1 MNKTS
6 LFFSLLSTVLFV
18 QANTPEGF
26 SETRFAGYPEIK
38 SLTGLSV
45 SPEGVVY
52 AAQDLNGAWGKNPHN
67 GSITR
72 MEDTDGDGK
81 ADKFTKFVADIDQP
95 RGIHFIHDTLY
106 VINPPYLTAFKDSD
120 NDGVADQKKNLL
132 TGIGFSLD
140 WRGGDHTSNG
150 VRMGADGW
158 LYMAIGDYAIPNGKG
173 SDGSSVQLWGGGVLR
188 CRPDGSELEIFTSNT
203 RNIYGVAITPQME
216 LFSRDN
222 TNDGGGWNVRFHYFS
237 QFMDA
242 GYPRKYLSNPDET
255 QAPLADYGGGSG
267 TGMRFI
273 QEPGI
278 PRQWNNK
285 VYSCD
290 WGGTGISI
298 HDMKRFEE
306 TYIIEQKTF
315 FKPDKAMDIDADAA
329 GNIYVMNWKGA
340 NNYANFD
347 KERGSIF
354 KLKPT
359 NHQAKNFPELKKQS
373 IDQLINNLNSDS
385 ENLRMTSQREIISRK
400 ADIKTAKKLTI
411 YVQNSSKSLYGR
423 TSALFALKQIFGTQ
437 AHEALK
443 SFTKDKDLRENALKA
458 LTDRSTQVKGLDP
471 QFFINFLKDPNAR
484 VRSQAIISL
493 GRLKAP
499 GTSQYIMALGA
510 KPYDY
515 KSDQLPDRAQL
526 NPRIPHTAFRVLLE
540 LADVPYLLSVAKT
553 RGPKSE
559 MALRVLKNIYTPEV
573 VAGITKLCNEASPE
587 DLPRYLPTLFR
598 LYYMEDI
605 EKVEWRQHWWST
617 RPQTKIP
624 YMRKDLWAGSEKV
637 KSCIEKN
644 MSRLQDQQIVSMLS
658 SLQSVGIQRRDFKLG
673 LKMTGLEA
681 LVTKD
686 KLDQKD
692 IAFIEAEIKE
702 GKDQAQIVLDAWNKL
717 NDHLDV
723 HPKEVR
729 LALFS
734 IVEQNL
740 KHRKNKALNEQVK
753 AFMTDPNYLLSNE
766 DAMFQAFYHKKGWGT
781 MIYYCRYLLNLQSM
795 PLIQDKTRKKIIKA
809 VGKEISRGQEFT
821 AEYAVNMGYPEY
833 FEEVKKYA
841 AKGKGKKGEFYKK
854 LVVKIEQLKNTDSNQ
869 KIAQL
874 DKKIVMAK
882 VKNIKGDI
890 KLGEQLYTRS
900 GCVACHARSES
911 EMAKGPYMGNVGT
924 TFTRDAIAEAII
936 DPNATISQGFTSVLF
951 KMKDGSSHTGFVS
964 SREHGQIALRNLFGI
979 TTKIAHEDVVSEKK
993 LKTSMMPEGL
1003 VNNLSIKEFAALVD
1017 YLSSLKK

>member
-52 AAQDLNGAWGKNPHN
+52 AAQDLNGAWGTDPHS

-106 VINPPYLTAFKDSD
+106 VINPPYLTAFKDTD
-120 NDGVADQKKNLL
+120 NDGIADQKKNLL
-132 TGIGFSLD
+132 TGIGFPLD

-173 SDGSSVQLWGGGVLR
+173 SDGSTIQLWGGGVIR

-203 RNIYGVAITPQME
+203 RNIYGVAITPQLE

-267 TGMRFI
+267 SGMQFI
-273 QEPGI
+273 QEPRI
-278 PRQWNNK
+278 PAQWNNK

-290 WGGTGISI
+290 WGGTGISV
-298 HDMKRFEE
+298 HDMKRYEE

-315 FKPDKAMDIDADAA
+315 FKPDKAMDISADGD
-329 GNIYVMNWKGA
+329 GNIYVMNWKGH
-340 NNYANFD
+340 NNYAYFAE
-347 KERGSIF
+347 ERGSIF
-354 KLKPT
+354 KFTPKSP
-359 NHQAKNFPELKKQS
+359 AGKAFPNLKKQS

-400 ADIKTAKKLTI
+400 ADIKTAKKLTS
-411 YVQNSSKSLYGR
+411 YVQNPSKSLYGR
-423 TSALFALKQIFGTQ
+423 TSALFALKQLFGTQ

-540 LADVPYLLSVAKT
+540 LSDVPYLLSVAKT

-605 EKVEWRQHWWST
+605 TKVEWRKHWWGT
-617 RPQTKIP
+617 RPQTRYP
-624 YMRKDLWAGSEKV
+624 FMRKDLWAGSNDV
-637 KSCIEKN
+637 KTCIEKN
-644 MSRLQDQQIVSMLS
+644 MPRVKEDQIVKMLA
-658 SLQSVGIQRRDFKLG
+658 SLEGVGATKRDFNLG
-673 LKMTGLEA
+673 LKISALEA
-681 LVTKD
+681 LVNKE
-686 KLDQKD
+686 KMELSD
-692 IAFIEAEIKE
+692 IAFIAKE
-702 GKDQAQIVLDAWNKL
+702 VNESDEPGPIVLQAWNKL
-717 NDHLDV
+717 NDNLETY
-723 HPKEVR
+723 PKEVR

-734 IVEQNL
+734 IVERNL
-740 KHRKNKALNEQVK
+740 KHKKNKVLDAQVK
-753 AFMTDPNYLLSNE
+753 AFMTDPNYLLSDE
-766 DAMFQAFYHKKGWGT
+766 RAMFQAFYHKKGWGT
-781 MIYYCRYLLNLQSM
+781 MIYYSRYLLNLQGM
-795 PLIQDKTRKKIIKA
+795 PLIKEKTREKIVEAIS
-809 VGKEISRGQEFT
+809 KEIKNKQVPT
-821 AEYAVNMGYPEY
+821 AEYAIEMGYTEY
-833 FEEVKKYA
+833 FDTIKEIATNDKGE
-841 AKGKGKKGEFYKK
+841 KGKAYKE
-854 LVVKIEQLKNTDSNQ
+854 LVVKIEKFNNTDDS
-869 KIAQL
+869 KKVGEL
-874 DKKIVMAK
+874 DKKFVLAK

-1003 VNNLSIKEFAALVD
+1003 VNNLSINEFAALVD

>member
-1 MNKTS
+1 MQKSVLFLS
-6 LFFSLLSTVLFV
+6 LFSLSVLA
-18 QANTPEGF
+18 QPKTPEGF
-26 SETRFAGYPEIK
+26 TQTRFAGYPEIK

-45 SPEGVVY
+45 SPDGVVY
-52 AAQDLNGAWGKNPHN
+52 AAQDLNAAWGKEANC
-67 GSITR
+67 GSVTR

-81 ADKFTKFVADIDQP
+81 ADKFTQFVADIDQP
-95 RGIHFIHDTLY
+95 RGIHFINDTLY
-106 VINPPYLTAFKDSD
+106 VINPPYLTAFKDTD

-150 VRMGADGW
+150 VRMGVDGW
-158 LYMAIGDYAIPNGKG
+158 LYMAIGDYSIPNGKG
-173 SDGSSVQLWGGGVLR
+173 TDGSSVKLWGGGVLR

-278 PRQWNNK
+278 PKQWNNK

-298 HDMKRFEE
+298 HAMKRFEE

-329 GNIYVMNWKGA
+329 GNIYVINWKGG
-340 NNYANFD
+340 NNYAKFD

-373 IDQLINNLNSDS
+373 IEQLINNLNSDS
-385 ENLRMTSQREIISRK
+385 ENLRLTSQRELISRK
-400 ADIKTAKKLTI
+400 ADIKTAKQLTTYI
-411 YVQNSSKSLYGR
+411 QNPAKTLYGR
-423 TSALFALKQIFGTQ
+423 TTALFALKQIFGTQ
-437 AHEALK
+437 AHAALK

-471 QFFINFLKDPNAR
+471 KFFINFLKDPNAR

-499 GTSQYIMALGA
+499 GTSKYIIALGTQN
-510 KPYDY
+510 YDY
-515 KSDQLPDRAQL
+515 KSDQVPERAQL
-526 NPRIPHTAFRVLLE
+526 NARIPHTVFRVLLE
-540 LADVPYLLSVAKT
+540 LADVPYLLSIAK
-553 RGPKSE
+553 GQGSQSE
-559 MALRVLKNIYTPEV
+559 MALRVLKNIYTQEVADGIIALCDNAAPE
-573 VAGITKLCNEASPE
+573 E
-587 DLPRYLPTLFR
+587 LPRYLPTLFR

-624 YMRKDLWAGSEKV
+624 YMRKDLWAGSDAVKV
-637 KSCIEKN
+637 SIENN

-692 IAFIEAEIKE
+692 IAFIEAEMKE
-702 GKDQAQIVLDAWNKL
+702 GKDQAQVVLDAWNKL
-717 NDHLDV
+717 NDHLDI

-740 KHRKNKALNEQVK
+740 QHKKNKALDAQVK
-753 AFMTDPNYLLSNE
+753 AFMTDPNYLLSDE
-766 DAMFQAFYHKKGWGT
+766 RAMFQAFNQKKGWGT
-781 MIYYCRYLLNLQSM
+781 MVYYSRYLLNLQSM
-795 PLIQDKTRKKIIKA
+795 PLIKEKTKKKIVAAIS
-809 VGKEISRGQEFT
+809 KEISKGQIHT

-841 AKGKGKKGEFYKK
+841 AKGKGKKGGFYKK
-854 LVVKIEQLKNTDSNQ
+854 LVVKIEQLKNTDSHQ

-874 DKKIVMAK
+874 DKKIVLAK
-882 VKNIKGDI
+882 IKTIKGDI
-890 KLGEQLYTRS
+890 SLGEQLYARA
-900 GCVACHARSES
+900 GCIACHARSES

-979 TTKIAHEDVVSEKK
+979 TTKIAHEEVVSETK

-1003 VNNLSIKEFAALVD
+1003 VNNLSVNEFAALVD